1 MKIRDIIIQVIGRI
15 CEYPLNTRERFNKV
29 FRREKPDR
37 VPDMEFGYWDKTI
50 AVWHDQGL
58 PRECRTNEDVERH
71 LGLEG
76 ISIIPEVPIQKGLF
90 PAFEEKTIE
99 RKGERR
105 VVQTRDGAL
114 TEMLDYDSS
123 MPKFLKFAV
132 ETRADWERLRDE
144 RLDPRRPGRVGDVR
158 AAVDAAHA
166 AGLPILF
173 HCGSLYGWL
182 RDWMGLENLSIA
194 LMTERDWVEEMMEH
208 ITWMDL
214 ELIERHI
221 PGGGAVDVAWWWEDM
236 CYNHGPLM
244 SPKLFEEL
252 MVPRYKRITD
262 ALKARGIGV
271 NVLDCDGRIY
281 ELVPGWLRGG
291 INCMFPVEALHTD
304 PWKLRE
310 DYGDEVLLL
319 GGVDKMALIAGR
331 EAIDRELERL
341 HPLVERG
348 GYLPCVDHRVPPD
361 VTYEN
366 YLYYLEKK
374 KAIL

>member
-1 MKIRDIIIQVIGRI
+1 MKIRDKINA
-15 CEYPLNTRERFNKV
+15 PMTTRERFNRI
-29 FRREKPDR
+29 FRWEKPDR

-50 AVWHDQGL
+50 AVWHEQGL
-58 PRECRTNEDVERH
+58 PVDCRTNEDVEKYF
-71 LGLEG
+71 GLEG
-76 ISIIPEVPIQKGLF
+76 ISILPEVPIQKGLY
-90 PAFEEKTIE
+90 PAFEEKTLE
-99 RKGERR
+99 RRGERR
-105 VVQTRDGAL
+105 LVQTRDGAL

-144 RLDPRRPGRVGDVR
+144 RLDPRRPGRVGDV
-158 AAVDAAHA
+158 AGAVAAAHA
-166 AGLPILF
+166 AGRPILF

-182 RDWMGLENLSIA
+182 RDWMGLENLSVA
-194 LMTERDWVEEMMEH
+194 VMTDRAWVEEMMEH
-208 ITWMDL
+208 ITLMDL
-214 ELIERHI
+214 EFIEKHI
-221 PGGGAVDVAWWWEDM
+221 PADGVDVAWWWEDM

-244 SPKLFEEL
+244 SPRLFEEL

-262 ALKARGIGV
+262 ALKTRGIAV

-291 INCMFPVEALHTD
+291 INCMFPIEALHTD
-304 PWKLRE
+304 PWRLRQE
-310 DYGDEVLLL
+310 YGEKVLLL
-319 GGVDKMALIAGR
+319 GGVDKMALIAGQD
-331 EAIDRELERL
+331 AIDRELERL

-374 KAIL
+374 RAIL

>member
-1 MKIRDIIIQVIGRI
+1 MTV
-15 CEYPLNTRERFNKV
+15 RERFNAV
-29 FRREKPDR
+29 FHWGAPGR

-76 ISIIPEVPIQKGLF
+76 ISIMPEVPIQRGLF
-90 PAFEEKTIE
+90 PAFEERTLEE
-99 RKGERR
+99 RDGRR
-105 VVQTRDGAL
+105 VVRTKDGAL

-123 MPKFLKFAV
+123 MPRFLRFAV

-144 RLDPRRPGRVGDVR
+144 RLDPGRPGRVGNVG
-158 AAVDAAHA
+158 AAVAGAHA
-166 AGLPILF
+166 AGMPILF

-182 RDWMGLENLSIA
+182 RDWMGLENLSVA
-194 LMTERDWVEEMMEH
+194 LMTDPGWVEEMMEH
-208 ITWMDL
+208 LTLMDL
-214 ELIERHI
+214 EFIEEHI
-221 PGGGAVDVAWWWEDM
+221 PHGGVDVAWWWEDM

-244 SPKLFEEL
+244 SPRLFEAL
-252 MVPRYKRITD
+252 MVPRYRRITD
-262 ALKARGIGV
+262 ALKGRGIDV

-291 INCMFPVEALHTD
+291 INCMFPIEAAHTD
-304 PWKLRE
+304 PWRLRE
-310 DYGDEVLLL
+310 EYRKDVLLL
-319 GGVDKMALIAGR
+319 GGVNKLALIAGR
-331 EAIDRELERL
+331 DAIDRELERL

-366 YLYYLEKK
+366 YLYYLDKK

>member
-1 MKIRDIIIQVIGRI
+1 MTI
-15 CEYPLNTRERFNKV
+15 RERWNRV
-29 FRREKPDR
+29 FHWQKPDR

-50 AVWHDQGL
+50 AVWHEQGL

-76 ISIIPEVPIQKGLF
+76 ISIMPEVPIHRGLF
-90 PAFEEKTIE
+90 PEFEEKTIE
-99 RKGERR
+99 KKGERR
-105 VVQTRDGAL
+105 LVQTKDGAL

-123 MPKFLKFAV
+123 MPKFLRFAV

-144 RLDPRRPGRVGDVR
+144 KLDPKQPGRVGDVA
-158 AAVDAAHA
+158 AAVKKAN
-166 AGLPILF
+166 AGGMPI
-173 HCGSLYGWL
+173 
-182 RDWMGLENLSIA
+182 LSIA
-194 LMTERDWVEEMMEH
+194 LLTDRDWIEEMMEH
-208 ITWMDL
+208 LTLMDL
-214 ELIERHI
+214 EFIEKHI
-221 PGGGAVDVAWWWEDM
+221 PAEGVDVAWWWEDM

-244 SPKLFEEL
+244 SPRLFEEL

-262 ALKARGIGV
+262 ALRTRGIDV
-271 NVLDCDGRIY
+271 DVLDCDGRIY
-281 ELVPGWLRGG
+281 DLVPGWLRGG
-291 INCMFPVEALHTD
+291 INGMFPIEAAHTD

-310 DYGDEVLLL
+310 DYGNDVLLL
-319 GGVDKMALIAGR
+319 GGVNKLALIAGKD
-331 EAIDRELERL
+331 AIDRELAHL

-348 GYLPCVDHRVPPD
+348 GFLPCVDHRVPPD